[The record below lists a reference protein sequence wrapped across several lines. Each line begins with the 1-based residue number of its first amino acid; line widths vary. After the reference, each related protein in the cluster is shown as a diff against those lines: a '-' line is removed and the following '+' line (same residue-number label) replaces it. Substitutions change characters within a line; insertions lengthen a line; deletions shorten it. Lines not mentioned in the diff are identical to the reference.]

1 MLIGPLALGSRS
13 GIVDIQPVTSLL
25 CLGRGPRK
33 PSVPGR
39 TDIPPCTGIRQPGHS
54 PTMLAVRFCPVC
66 GRGQRGVP
74 WVISIASDECCAA
87 RSEVLSQVLLEFF
100 PVAPARLA
108 GPLLPRENADSSN
121 AIEADPPQRDEKFIP
136 VDLALADIQ
145 MLMYSRWRPWG
156 VHDVAQ
162 ARGRRVI
169 EGVSK
174 VYVGQQVTGV
184 LHDFGHVA
192 AHMECVRCAVQE
204 RNVRGVNPANYVD
217 RG

>member
-1 MLIGPLALGSRS
+1 MP
-13 GIVDIQPVTSLL
+13 
-25 CLGRGPRK
+25 
-33 PSVPGR
+33 
-39 TDIPPCTGIRQPGHS
+39 
-54 PTMLAVRFCPVC
+54 
-66 GRGQRGVP
+66 
-74 WVISIASDECCAA
+74 
-87 RSEVLSQVLLEFF
+87 EVNSAGALSQVLLEFF
-100 PVAPARLA
+100 PVVPTRLA

-121 AIEADPPQRDEKFIP
+121 AIEADPPQRGEKAIP
-136 VDLALADIQ
+136 VDLALADVQ

-162 ARGRRVI
+162 ARGRGVI

-217 RG
+217 RGLAVLDEVVRVRLQPQLHPFPFEDRQQFLQ